1 MPGLEEL
8 TGLRIVASAEAIDA
22 ALWPAGSTPLRIAAD
37 EVFLLNGT
45 SAIIGDH
52 HAIIEPESTFQG
64 RWLDRAVVEE
74 WVAANADWLLPTGD
88 GFWQGMVAALP
99 VKVWASGT
107 RALVIVPASF
117 GAELE
122 ARL

>member
-1 MPGLEEL
+1 MPELEEL
-8 TGLRIVASAEAIDA
+8 TGLRIVASPEAIDSA
-22 ALWPAGSTPLRIAAD
+22 VWPAGSIPLRIAAD
-37 EVFLLNGT
+37 DVLLLNGT

-52 HAIIEPESTFQG
+52 HAILEPESTFQG

-74 WVAANADWLLPTGD
+74 WVAGNADWLLPAGD
-88 GFWQGMVAALP
+88 GFSQGMVAALP
-99 VKVWASGT
+99 VKVWAAGS

-117 GAELE
+117 GAELA